1 MKTKYT
7 EFFTNMLFQEISG
20 NIYPGKIDED
30 QKKIINN
37 LVSKYYPIIFNSFH
51 SGKKHYIKNLHNP
64 LLAEKFNFTL
74 CNLIIEAIRLV
85 FNENNQSGNVQQMYF
100 ESLLKSIGKELV
112 QQDKENSSNF
122 EITDK
127 IICNLNEEYYKLIKN
142 LSDKNF
148 FNTYILNQYER
159 ARVYFLQQLKF
170 ILDKKR
176 EYDNLKINIKCYH
189 HFIFWFSIIALIFSI
204 LWNNPENIYSSIINK
219 TILII
224 IALISL
230 TFPFYTKKLL
240 KVIDDQI
247 KINYNAEFYFKLGSE
262 PIQILVSETIIE
274 EADPQY
280 KNLIL
285 PLIANIR
292 FSITDEYGIVTP
304 PIRVMDKKT
313 IKNGYE
319 ILLRDKYIIP
329 IDISAED
336 MVLTENNA
344 KKYNIATDEKYEKHE
359 NEFGTFYTLKKENKK
374 DFNEE
379 YHIKGTD
386 YIGEILKKV
395 ILKYIHL
402 IFTQEEAAAILQLYR
417 SDNIA
422 GYDIIQ
428 ERFDLL
434 EIKELFIKLLQKNCS
449 LKDYVY
455 IIEKIIKYSKETKD
469 IDIIA
474 FQIYYDMEKDNF
486 IVK

>member
-7 EFFTNMLFQEISG
+7 EFFINMLFQEIND
-20 NIYPGKIDED
+20 NIYLEKIDEE

-37 LVSKYYPIIFNSFH
+37 LVSKYYPTIFNSFH
-51 SGKKHYIKNLHNP
+51 TGKKPHIKNLHNP

-85 FNENNQSGNVQQMYF
+85 YSENNQGGNIQQMYF

-112 QQDKENSSNF
+112 QLRQTDKENSSNF

-159 ARVYFLQQLKF
+159 ARVYFLQQLKC
-170 ILDKKR
+170 IIERKR
-176 EYDNLKINIKCYH
+176 KYENLKINIKCYH

-204 LWNNPENIYSSIINK
+204 FWNNPENIYSSIINK

-230 TFPFYTKKLL
+230 TFPFYTQKLL
-240 KVIDDQI
+240 KVIDDQS
-247 KINYNAEFYFKLGSE
+247 KINYDAEFYFKLGTE
-262 PIQILVSETIIE
+262 PIQILVAESIVE
-274 EADPQY
+274 EADPEY

-292 FSITDEYGIVTP
+292 FSITEEYGIVTP
-304 PIRVMDKKT
+304 PIRVMDKKA
-313 IKNGYE
+313 IKKGYE
-319 ILLRDKYIIP
+319 ILIRDKYIIP

-336 MVLTENNA
+336 IVLTENNA
-344 KKYNIATDEKYEKHE
+344 NKYNISTDEKYEKHE

-374 DFNEE
+374 DINEE

-402 IFTQEEAAAILQLYR
+402 VFTQEEAGAILQLYKF
-417 SDNIA
+417 DNEA

-428 ERFDLL
+428 ERFDFLD
-434 EIKELFIKLLQKNCS
+434 IKELFIKLLQKNC
-449 LKDYVY
+449 
-455 IIEKIIKYSKETKD
+455 
-469 IDIIA
+469 
-474 FQIYYDMEKDNF
+474 
-486 IVK
+486 